1 MEAPMSLVKVN
12 GLELPVEVDSAVRA
26 DASIMDTGRA
36 VSGRLYATTTHRKV
50 QGGFRV
56 GGLTREAATS
66 IEGWV
71 IGRGSR
77 FSFSKRR
84 RIEDGT
90 SADVFSRAST
100 DGGCSFTAGSSGSS
114 AVFAPHALR
123 LTSGS
128 QGFTSKVIPQGGD
141 WSVSFFQVSSGS
153 NMISHNVVQSVG
165 GNIEAFHNGA
175 SVATIRSIIVSDTDY
190 GDVTRLNVTL
200 IARSAVL
207 TTNTQT
213 DFDEVWIRPYSL
225 TEQMRVLSSSTSTPL
240 CSPPFAFVQGDLL
253 RNARRRIE
261 AKVVVADDAIQGEVD
276 ETFVY
281 DARDLSFTFS
291 ER

>member
-1 MEAPMSLVKVN
+1 MSLVKVN
-12 GLELPVEVDSAVRA
+12 GLELLVEVDSAVRA
-26 DASIMDTGRA
+26 DASVMATGRS

-90 SADVFSRAST
+90 SADVFTRAST
-100 DGGCSFTAGSSGSS
+100 DGGCAFSAGASGTS
-114 AVFAPHALR
+114 AVFGPHALR
-123 LTSGS
+123 LTASS
-128 QGFTSKVIPQGGD
+128 QGFVQKTIPQGGD
-141 WSVSFFQVSSGS
+141 WSVSFFQVSAAS
-153 NMISHNVVQSVG
+153 NMISHNIIQRVG

-175 SVATIRSIIVSDTDY
+175 SSATIHSFSFSEVDY

-200 IARSAVL
+200 FARSAVVAADI
-207 TTNTQT
+207 QT
-213 DFDEVWIRPYSL
+213 DFDEVWIRPYAL
-225 TEQMRVLSSSTSTPL
+225 TGQMRVLSGSTATPL

-253 RNARRRIE
+253 RNTGRRIE
-261 AKVVVADDAIQGEVD
+261 AKVVVADDAVQGEVD
-276 ETFVY
+276 ESFVY
-281 DARDLSFTFS
+281 DARDLTFSFS